1 MEIKQVTEL
10 SGILLLLLLLWGS
23 LSLSHSVKF
32 VKSGSPSL
40 DGFQD
45 LFIVTLE

>member
-10 SGILLLLLLLWGS
+10 CGILLLLLLWGS